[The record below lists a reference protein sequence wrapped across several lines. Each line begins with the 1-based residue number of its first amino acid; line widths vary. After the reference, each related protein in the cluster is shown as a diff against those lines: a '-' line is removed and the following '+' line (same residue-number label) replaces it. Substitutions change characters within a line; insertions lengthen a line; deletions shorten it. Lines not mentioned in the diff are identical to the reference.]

1 MKTYIWNMTEQINME
16 HDQMYA
22 YMPRDSTY
30 A

>member
-1 MKTYIWNMTEQINME
+1 MKTYVWSMTEQINME
-16 HDQMYA
+16 HGHVYA